1 MLRFNMKFKLI
12 LFIVLPLFLFNPS
25 YAKYGSGALKLTKDT
40 MEVVIMYMYGAG
52 NKKYSGNAKRKN
64 DPSIMAISQNGVGYM
79 YSYCPSEW
87 VGRCSPPNRYKIMK
101 MCEKYSNGSPC
112 FIFAKKRKIVWKN
125 GGPKLTIKKKDLK
138 SPYVVAKK
146 IKDAGFYDG
155 ELSELVGID
164 IETGQVNEDKKITG
178 EKKDKKSKNNKKSS
192 DIVKELESLTKLYE
206 NGSLSKKEFD
216 KAKNKLFNE

>member
-1 MLRFNMKFKLI
+1 MVYFSMKFKLTLSLI
-12 LFIVLPLFLFNPS
+12 LSLLLFNPS
-25 YAKYGSGALKLTKDT
+25 YAKYGSGPLKLTKET

-64 DPSIMAISQNGVGYM
+64 DPSIMAISQNGVGFM

-87 VGRCSPPNRYKIMK
+87 AGKCMPPNSYKIMK

-125 GGPKLTIKKKDLK
+125 GGSKLTIKKKDLK

-146 IKDAGFYDG
+146 IKEAGFYDG
-155 ELSELVGID
+155 ELSKLVGID
-164 IETGQVNEDKKITG
+164 IETGQVNEDNKITG
-178 EKKDKKSKNNKKSS
+178 EKKDKKSKNKKKST
-192 DIVKELESLTKLYE
+192 DIVQELETLTKLYE
-206 NGSLSKKEFD
+206 NGSLSKEEFD